1 MGDTYSHLT
10 KWSPQSASPNAAD
23 KPVIDPAYLSNPIDV
38 EVIARH
44 MLRIKSLAASTS
56 MQELLAAPLTF
67 RDPAADFKGDLEA
80 AKAYARANLGSMWH
94 FAGTCAMLPRDK
106 GGVLDARL
114 RVYGVEGLRVVDA
127 SAMPLVS
134 TANTQ
139 ATVYTLAERAAD
151 LIKEDWKT
159 E

>member
-1 MGDTYSHLT
+1 M
-10 KWSPQSASPNAAD
+10 SPNAAD
-23 KPVIDPAYLSNPIDV
+23 KPAVDPAYLSDPIDL

-44 MLRIKSLAASTS
+44 MLRIKTIAASPS
-56 MQELLAAPLTF
+56 MQTVLAAPLTF
-67 RDPAADFKGDLEA
+67 RDPASDFREDLGA
-80 AKAYARANLGSMWH
+80 AKAYAKANLVSMWH
-94 FAGTCAMLPRDK
+94 LVGTCAMLPRDK

-127 SAMPLVS
+127 SAIPLVS

-139 ATVYTLAERAAD
+139 ATVYALAERAAD